1 MQAIVTGAT
10 RGIGKAIALRFA
22 RDGMDLCLMGRDSE
36 KLSALQKQ
44 IENLGRQCRSVQ
56 ADLSKPDETQKA
68 IKEILSISNQW
79 DVLVNNAGLAR
90 KIPLLELDMD
100 TLDHILSVN
109 LKSALMLAKAV
120 APGMIKKRKGKIIN
134 ISSLGAFFGTEGM
147 GAYAVSKAG
156 LNQLTRTMSVEWGKY
171 NIQVNA
177 ICPTIIMTDM
187 GKAIWDQP
195 GQEKQKQKI
204 IAGIPAGRF
213 GKPEDVAGLASFL
226 ASPDS
231 DYINGVCIPLE
242 GGKLN
247 KP

>member
-22 RDGMDLCLMGRDSE
+22 HDGMDLCLMGRDKE
-36 KLSALQKQ
+36 KLIHLQKQ
-44 IENLGRQCRSVQ
+44 IEKTGRQCRIVQ
-56 ADLSKPDETQKA
+56 ADFSKPDETQKA

-90 KIPLLELDMD
+90 KIPLLELDLEN
-100 TLDHILSVN
+100 LDHMLNIN
-109 LKSALMLAKAV
+109 LKAALLLTQAV
-120 APGMIKKRKGKIIN
+120 IPGMIKQRKGKIIN

-147 GAYAVSKAG
+147 GAYAVTKAG
-156 LNQLTRTMSVEWGKY
+156 LNQLTRTMSVEWGKH

-187 GKAIWDQP
+187 GKAIWDRP

-213 GKPEDVAGLASFL
+213 GEPEDVAGLASFL
-226 ASPDS
+226 AGPDS

-247 KP
+247 MP